1 MTVRKFLRIITLLLL
16 GVWLGA
22 AIFFSAAVAPNVFA
36 VLRGA
41 ELSNATTLA
50 GSVVNRLLAIINKG
64 GFEIGLFVLVISF
77 FATRGQKLVRQIAEV
92 LSVAIMAIMTAIGH
106 WVIAARM
113 ATLRAAMQLPIEQIA
128 PTDTRRLEF
137 DTLHRYSVAMLG
149 VAIVAALVAFLLVA
163 SRKSEP
169 PALVD
174 GSRTRD

>member
-1 MTVRKFLRIITLLLL
+1 VRKFLQIITLLLMGL
-16 GVWLGA
+16 WLGA

-41 ELSNATTLA
+41 ELPNATTLA
-50 GSVVNRLLAIINKG
+50 GSVVTRLLAIINKG
-64 GFEIGLFVLVISF
+64 GFEIGLFVLVVSF
-77 FATRGQKLVRQIAEV
+77 FTMHGQKLIRQIGEV

-113 ATLRAAMQLPIEQIA
+113 ATLRAAMQLPIDQIA

-149 VAIVAALVAFLLVA
+149 VAIVAALIAFLLIA
-163 SRKSEP
+163 SRKSVP
-169 PALVD
+169 PGLA
-174 GSRTRD
+174 GGFRRRD